1 MHHEKMKNNNKCV
14 FFLGAG
20 FSADANIPVQKD
32 LLKKY
37 LQYHDDFP
45 KRREL
50 IDSFLEEVFSFKYQS
65 LINNRHNIHYP
76 NLEDIFSLLDNAII
90 NNEFIMDIPPDK
102 LIEIRKSFTPGIIK
116 IIDQSSSNA
125 EYIRN
130 FAQFLTDSRLNSDI
144 SDPFSIIT
152 TNWDIVLLNRFRE
165 YHDKIIEKYSGKKPL
180 SEISQSKDIDRKK
193 IALIDYC
200 IYTHAL
206 RDYKNHIPSFKIKCM
221 GYKNIK
227 LLNLHGSPIWL
238 ICQKCKKIFS
248 PPTYDKDKRY
258 EKDALPVIENKPGRC
273 PACKEST
280 ENFEKSP
287 KTFEYS
293 PKAYKEWNGKK
304 GRSKDST
311 LYPILIMPTYFKI
324 IQNVHLLDIWQNAAM
339 ELQEAKYV
347 VFIGYSLPEADYLI
361 RKLLLTNIQKDA
373 EIYFS
378 LHRRNHDSL
387 KITQTELNYRK
398 LFGNRISDENIII
411 GNSTDI
417 LSNIQQRILD
427 GKINCFQDL

>member
-1 MHHEKMKNNNKCV
+1 MHHEKTKNNNKCV

-90 NNEFIMDIPPDK
+90 NNEFIMDISPDK
-102 LIEIRKSFTPGIIK
+102 LIQIRKSFTSGIIK
-116 IIDQSSSNA
+116 IIDQSSSNV

-165 YHDKIIEKYSGKKPL
+165 YHDSIICQKLETIHL
-180 SEISQSKDIDRKK
+180 SSLNEIGLELRNQIP
-193 IALIDYC
+193 LIDYC
-200 IYTHAL
+200 LYTHAL
-206 RDYKNHIPSFKIKCM
+206 NNPQNHIPSIKIKGM
-221 GYKNIK
+221 GFKNIK
-227 LLNLHGSPIWL
+227 LLFLHGSPTWL
-238 ICQKCKKIFS
+238 FCSKCKKILS
-248 PPTYDKDKRY
+248 PPSYDKSRY
-258 EKDALPVIENKPGRC
+258 YGKNALNFIHTLGRC
-273 PACKEST
+273 RFCGKR
-280 ENFEKSP
+280 K
-287 KTFEYS
+287 KTL
-293 PKAYKEWNGKK
+293 N
-304 GRSKDST
+304 
-311 LYPILIMPTYFKI
+311 PILIMPTYYKI

-361 RKLLLTNIQKDA
+361 RNLLLTNIQKDA

-378 LHRRNHDSL
+378 LHRRNQDSL

-398 LFGNRISDENIII
+398 LFGNRISEENIII